1 MADLY
6 STFSFAATGVLESP
20 VGTNLFTLSGAP
32 LREVAKRTWAEI
44 LADDVFGRA
53 AQLAYYFF
61 LALFPFLIF
70 VIATLSVFGAADRG
84 RALLFHFLAN
94 ALPPAAFG
102 LIDRT
107 FTEIIHS
114 SGPLKMSFGILA
126 SLWSASMG
134 MSAVMDTLN
143 AAYKVKETRSLL
155 KQYTVATSLTVGI
168 ALLLVIAVVIVVFG
182 DTILRALSLGNAS
195 AITWETVQWPLVFAL
210 ILLAFAITYYFAPD
224 LRDRQWHWITPGAI
238 AGVILWML
246 VSIGLR
252 VYLHFFGTYSVGYGS
267 LGAVIVLLL
276 WFYLSGT
283 VVLSGAVLNGVLE
296 NLTAPRDAARQ
307 AEASPS
313 KAA

>member
-134 MSAVMDTLN
+134 MSAV
-143 AAYKVKETRSLL
+143 RSEEH
-155 KQYTVATSLTVGI
+155 TSELQSHVNLVCR
-168 ALLLVIAVVIVVFG
+168 LLL
-182 DTILRALSLGNAS
+182 
-195 AITWETVQWPLVFAL
+195 E
-210 ILLAFAITYYFAPD
+210 
-224 LRDRQWHWITPGAI
+224 
-238 AGVILWML
+238 
-246 VSIGLR
+246 
-252 VYLHFFGTYSVGYGS
+252 
-267 LGAVIVLLL
+267 
-276 WFYLSGT
+276 
-283 VVLSGAVLNGVLE
+283 
-296 NLTAPRDAARQ
+296 
-307 AEASPS
+307 
-313 KAA
+313 